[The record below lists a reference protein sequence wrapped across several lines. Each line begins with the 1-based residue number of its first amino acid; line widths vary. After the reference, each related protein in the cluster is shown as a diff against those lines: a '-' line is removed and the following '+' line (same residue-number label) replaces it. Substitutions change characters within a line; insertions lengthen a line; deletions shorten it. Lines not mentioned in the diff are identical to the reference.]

1 MTATTRTL
9 TGAPSRPFALLLY
22 FVGAYAWTWAL
33 NLVKI
38 LAQRNIVST
47 PLPFIVLDIA
57 AGLGPLVAA
66 LVVTSYEAGSAGR
79 WALLGQLLRWRVPGR
94 WYVIAMLGPVVLS
107 AVAFALWLATGGS
120 PPPAEALAQW
130 TLLPMFFVY
139 ILLVGGGVD
148 EELGWRG
155 YALPRLQQRYGAS
168 IASVILGIA
177 WAGWHIPAWFM
188 PGSGQDVI
196 SFPVFVVS
204 VTAATILFTS
214 LYNNTGG
221 SLPVVILAHTVFDL
235 CTTGPWSR
243 ALFTLPPDQSG
254 QDPFNLLTAVVLI
267 MAVGLVLATDPPTLT
282 GRRRP
287 RAQTLSA

>member
-1 MTATTRTL
+1 M
-9 TGAPSRPFALLLY
+9 
-22 FVGAYAWTWAL
+22 
-33 NLVKI
+33 
-38 LAQRNIVST
+38 
-47 PLPFIVLDIA
+47 
-57 AGLGPLVAA
+57 
-66 LVVTSYEAGSAGR
+66 
-79 WALLGQLLRWRVPGR
+79 
-94 WYVIAMLGPVVLS
+94 
-107 AVAFALWLATGGS
+107 
-120 PPPAEALAQW
+120 
-130 TLLPMFFVY
+130 
-139 ILLVGGGVD
+139 
-148 EELGWRG
+148 
-155 YALPRLQQRYGAS
+155 
-168 IASVILGIA
+168 ILGIA

-235 CTTGPWSR
+235 CTTGRWSR

-267 MAVGLVLATDPPTLT
+267 VAVGVVLATDPRTLT